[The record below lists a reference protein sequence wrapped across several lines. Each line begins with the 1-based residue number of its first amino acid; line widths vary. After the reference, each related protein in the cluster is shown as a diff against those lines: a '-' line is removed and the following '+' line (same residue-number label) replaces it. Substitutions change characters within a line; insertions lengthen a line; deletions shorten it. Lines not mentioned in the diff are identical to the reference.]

1 MLKLKI
7 KDLLSLSLASPL
19 IVIYFLPIENKLFFF
34 LIATVIIILFTL
46 IEMYRRRQY
55 QSEQWGKSILNK
67 QGQQYKQIQSLF
79 SLYNILPRDITLPPL
94 GGWSLDPDALN
105 QIILQ
110 IEDRKPAL
118 ILELGSGISTV
129 LIAYVLK
136 KRKCGRIISLEHD
149 EKHFVNTKHLINKSH
164 LEYWSEVKLAPLQS
178 YLLKRGEWLW
188 YSSVAF
194 AELRNIEMLI
204 IDGPPEHLQKLSR
217 YPALPLLGDR
227 LSSKALI
234 ILDDAARAAE
244 KEILG
249 LWQDDLKG
257 LSYVTEETE
266 KGLAMITIAAERVK

>member
-1 MLKLKI
+1 M
-7 KDLLSLSLASPL
+7 
-19 IVIYFLPIENKLFFF
+19 
-34 LIATVIIILFTL
+34 
-46 IEMYRRRQY
+46 
-55 QSEQWGKSILNK
+55 
-67 QGQQYKQIQSLF
+67 
-79 SLYNILPRDITLPPL
+79 
-94 GGWSLDPDALN
+94 
-105 QIILQ
+105 
-110 IEDRKPAL
+110 
-118 ILELGSGISTV
+118 
-129 LIAYVLK
+129 
-136 KRKCGRIISLEHD
+136 EHD

-188 YSSVAF
+188 YSSKAF

-217 YPALPLLGDR
+217 YPAVPLLSDR

-266 KGLAMITIAAERVK
+266 KGLAMITMAAERVK